1 MPKLTF
7 EIPTDI
13 KDIIKRHEEIDWNKV
28 VNKAIWNYAK
38 KIKLLE
44 SITAKSRLTESDVDD
59 LDHEIKAA
67 LTKRYQK
74 TVVSSAGSGLQPEP
88 RNLFWQ

>member
-13 KDIIKRHEEIDWNKV
+13 KDIIKRHEEVDWNKV
-28 VNKAIWNYAK
+28 VNKAIWDYAK

-44 SITAKSRLTESDVDD
+44 SITVKSRLTESDVDD

-67 LTKRYQK
+67 LSKRYQK
-74 TVVSSAGSGLQPEP
+74 A
-88 RNLFWQ
+88 

>member
-13 KDIIKRHEEIDWNKV
+13 KDIIKRHEEVDWNKV

-38 KIKLLE
+38 KIKLLD
-44 SITAKSRLTESDVDD
+44 SIACKSKLTEKDIDA
-59 LDHEIKAA
+59 LDHEIKSD
-67 LTKRYQK
+67 LIKKYQK
-74 TVVSSAGSGLQPEP
+74 V
-88 RNLFWQ
+88 